1 MDVNKESKLLFVKMQ
16 KKRVCGRG
24 SRGWSGGG
32 GLVWGSGG
40 CKPRIEGIVKCV
52 WGGGFSQG
60 DQSVGV
66 NEGLKGCR
74 SGMGSG
80 WL

>member
-1 MDVNKESKLLFVKMQ
+1 M
-16 KKRVCGRG
+16 
-24 SRGWSGGG
+24 W
-32 GLVWGSGG
+32 
-40 CKPRIEGIVKCV
+40 
-52 WGGGFSQG
+52 GGFSQG